1 MEFSKKIKDLTNTE
15 ILNLLDELD
24 EKIDIEGRILS
35 TYRLQ
40 RNEAIHVLRK
50 RLREA
55 EQC

>member
-1 MEFSKKIKDLTNTE
+1 MRKIKDLSNTE
-15 ILNLLDELD
+15 ILDLLDELD
-24 EKIDIEGRILS
+24 EKVDIESRILS

-40 RNEAIHVLRK
+40 KNEAMYELRK